1 MNKSQLD
8 RIETLLAR
16 LDAAVVVR
24 DPGNARAAEAYD
36 GLRKSLLLSSKNH
49 RAHVAH
55 LLSISESLERGATL
69 ELIRDRVNDFLLEL
83 GVRTITEVVD
93 PQLFDIVER
102 VEGSENGYEVVEP
115 AIVEQLE
122 NGELSPIRMGKAR
135 QIMAPIEETH
145 PEIIEERDDSKTD
158 SVTSGFA
165 VRPKRT
171 SYIAIAGTIVV
182 TLIVGLLLG
191 RSMADD
197 DSSPQPS
204 TTVVESNTSTS
215 IASQGD

>member
-1 MNKSQLD
+1 MKREQLQ
-8 RIETLLAR
+8 RIESLLQR

-55 LLSISESLERGATL
+55 LLSLSESLERGATL
-69 ELIRDRVNDFLLEL
+69 ELIRDRVNDFLFEL
-83 GVRTITEVVD
+83 GVRTVTEVID
-93 PQLFDIVER
+93 PQLFEIVEK
-102 VEGSENGYEVVEP
+102 VEGSINGYEVLEP
-115 AIVEQLE
+115 AVVEQLE
-122 NGELSPIRMGKAR
+122 SGELSPIRIGKAR
-135 QIMAPIEETH
+135 QIVGPIEERRT
-145 PEIIEERDDSKTD
+145 EIVEEHDDPRTD
-158 SVTSGFA
+158 A
-165 VRPKRT
+165 LRPSSAAPHKRT
-171 SYIAIAGTIVV
+171 SYLVIAGTIAV

-215 IASQGD
+215 TTNQGD